1 MSGRWSEVV
10 ALSAASLLPSAA
22 VYPRLRCSSGINVLA
37 FKNIA
42 LTLYIW
48 FGRDIF
54 RALYQHQSHFVRNE
68 LKQLVIDV
76 LREEQHRQ
84 NCAVLTYCLMPDHL
98 HFLTSP
104 QLDGASVLK
113 FTDQFKGK
121 ATNRSWMLGWR
132 GKLWQARFFDHI
144 VRAEEDLLA
153 ISEYIL
159 NNPVRRGSGRVPGGL
174 AMGRVH
180 ESVAICNALRRLRAA
195 SGLSER

>member
-1 MSGRWSEVV
+1 MPWNKPYHAVKNQRLDPEEYAV
-10 ALSAASLLPSAA
+10 AAR
-22 VYPRLRCSSGINVLA
+22 VYFMTV
-37 FKNIA
+37 
-42 LTLYIW
+42 
-48 FGRDIF
+48 
-54 RALYQHQSHFVRNE
+54 RAYQHQSPFVRNE

-132 GKLWQARFFDHI
+132 GKLWQPRFFDHI

-159 NNPVRRGSGRVPGGL
+159 NNPVRRGLVECPEDWPWGGY
-174 AMGRVH
+174 M
-180 ESVAICNALRRLRAA
+180 NP
-195 SGLSER
+195 LSL